1 MLDWRLIWVVVQAV
15 RRRARAIG
23 RSLEV
28 GMVGFLGVGLPE
40 NVQVVFQVAFK
51 IKLSTVLIM
60 HINIFTMVL

>member
-1 MLDWRLIWVVVQAV
+1 MLDWRSIWVVVQAV

-28 GMVGFLGVGLPE
+28 GMVGFLGVELPE

-51 IKLSTVLIM
+51 IKLSAVLIM